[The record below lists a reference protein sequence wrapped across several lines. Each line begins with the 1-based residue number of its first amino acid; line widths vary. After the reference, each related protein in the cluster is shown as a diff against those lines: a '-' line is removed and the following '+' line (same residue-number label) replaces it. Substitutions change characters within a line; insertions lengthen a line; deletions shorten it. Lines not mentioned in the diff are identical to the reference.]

1 MECVNTMKM
10 EILSKSSNEAF
21 ARASVAAFIAQLDP
35 TIEEISDIKTSVSEA
50 VTNSIVHGYENNIG
64 KIYITVKIFDTG
76 KVRIEIKDKGIG
88 IEDVEVAM
96 QPLFTTSTTGDRAG
110 MGFSIMGS
118 FMDNLKVISKQ
129 GKGTKVT
136 MEKYIKRKR

>member
-1 MECVNTMKM
+1 MECVNVLKM
-10 EILSKSSNEAF
+10 ELLSKSANEGF
-21 ARASVAAFIAQLDP
+21 ARASVAAFVSQLDP

-50 VTNSIVHGYENNIG
+50 VTNSIVHGYGDEIG
-64 KIYITVKIFDTG
+64 KIYVQVKIFDTG
-76 KVRIEIKDKGIG
+76 KVRIEIRDKGVG

-96 QPLFTTSTTGDRAG
+96 QPLYTTSTTGERAG

-118 FMDNLKVISKQ
+118 FMENLKVWSKQ

>member
-10 EILSKSSNEAF
+10 EILSKSSNEGF

-50 VTNSIVHGYENNIG
+50 VTNSIVHGYGNNIG
-64 KIYITVKIFDTG
+64 KINIIVKIFDTG

-96 QPLFTTSTTGDRAG
+96 QPLYTTSTTG
-110 MGFSIMGS
+110 
-118 FMDNLKVISKQ
+118 
-129 GKGTKVT
+129 
-136 MEKYIKRKR
+136 

>member
-10 EILSKSSNEAF
+10 EILSKSSNEGF

-50 VTNSIVHGYENNIG
+50 VTNSIVHGYGNNIG
-64 KIYITVKIFDTG
+64 KINIIVKIFDTG

-96 QPLFTTSTTGDRAG
+96 QPLYTTSTTGDRAG
-110 MGFSIMGS
+110 MVFSIMGS

-129 GKGTKVT
+129 GKGTKVI

>member
-10 EILSKSSNEAF
+10 EILSKSSNEGF

-50 VTNSIVHGYENNIG
+50 VTNSIVHGYGNNIG
-64 KIYITVKIFDTG
+64 KINIIVKIFDTG

-96 QPLFTTSTTGDRAG
+96 QPLYTTSTTGDRAG

-118 FMDNLKVISKQ
+118 FMDNLKVVSKQ
-129 GKGTKVT
+129 GKGTKVI